1 MDAPSLQTHSPQTQ
15 DGRIPLSADA
25 SILPPAYRSAIA
37 NEWAYRYPQY
47 YSEWEDIY
55 WLFDGWDELA
65 DRLYVDWAAHLSEV
79 EAVRRAYAKFDAGDV
94 RFPSLAAKTAH
105 LKQLDQR
112 DDRMHERAG
121 ELSRRFAG
129 PAGLCLLR
137 RRYLARNPELD
148 RTARLTD
155 LPSLNGP
162 SLLSSALDAGKTA
175 ASSLYSW
182 IRGTRPA
189 ASCPPSEPEPPS
201 SPQTS

>member
-79 EAVRRAYAKFDAGDV
+79 EAVRRAYANWTSGTIECTSGPENFLGGLQALQVSAFFDDV
-94 RFPSLAAKTAH
+94 ISLV
-105 LKQLDQR
+105 
-112 DDRMHERAG
+112 
-121 ELSRRFAG
+121 
-129 PAGLCLLR
+129 
-137 RRYLARNPELD
+137 
-148 RTARLTD
+148 
-155 LPSLNGP
+155 
-162 SLLSSALDAGKTA
+162 
-175 ASSLYSW
+175 
-182 IRGTRPA
+182 TR
-189 ASCPPSEPEPPS
+189 S
-201 SPQTS
+201 

>member
-79 EAVRRAYAKFDAGDV
+79 EAVRRAYAKFDAGDALQV
-94 RFPSLAAKTAH
+94 SAFFDDVISLV
-105 LKQLDQR
+105 
-112 DDRMHERAG
+112 
-121 ELSRRFAG
+121 
-129 PAGLCLLR
+129 
-137 RRYLARNPELD
+137 
-148 RTARLTD
+148 
-155 LPSLNGP
+155 
-162 SLLSSALDAGKTA
+162 
-175 ASSLYSW
+175 
-182 IRGTRPA
+182 TR
-189 ASCPPSEPEPPS
+189 S
-201 SPQTS
+201 